1 MGLTMTGDAEVSKPM
16 RCNWCGRKTTKLVKI
31 HSHEDKST
39 LRICKRHWL
48 QLASRPRDWDLW
60 VATAFP
66 KWYRKVHHRDRETF
80 LVEAQRFIK
89 MEREIEKL
97 FGESNNDGQ
106 HSTGN
111 Q

>member
-1 MGLTMTGDAEVSKPM
+1 MTGDAEVSKPT

-48 QLASRPRDWDLW
+48 ELASKPRNWDLW
-60 VATAFP
+60 VAMAFP
-66 KWYRKVHHRDRETF
+66 KWDAKVYDREG
-80 LVEAQRFIK
+80 EAFMSEAANFIK

-97 FGESNNDGQ
+97 FGEPEDE
-106 HSTGN
+106 
-111 Q
+111 

>member
-1 MGLTMTGDAEVSKPM
+1 MGLTMTGDAEVRKPT
-16 RCNWCGRKTTKLVKI
+16 RCNWCGRKTKKLVKI

-48 QLASRPRDWDLW
+48 ELASKPRNWDLW

-66 KWYRKVHHRDRETF
+66 KWDAKVYHREG
-80 LVEAQRFIK
+80 EAFMSEAANFIK

-97 FGESNNDGQ
+97 FGEQEDE
-106 HSTGN
+106 
-111 Q
+111 

>member
-1 MGLTMTGDAEVSKPM
+1 MGLKMTGDAEVSKPT

-48 QLASRPRDWDLW
+48 ELASKPRNWDLW

-66 KWYRKVHHRDRETF
+66 KWDAKVYHREGKAF
-80 LVEAQRFIK
+80 MSEAAHFIK

-97 FGESNNDGQ
+97 FGEPEDD
-106 HSTGN
+106 
-111 Q
+111 

>member
-1 MGLTMTGDAEVSKPM
+1 MTGDAEVGKPT

-48 QLASRPRDWDLW
+48 ELASKPRNWDLW

-66 KWYRKVHHRDRETF
+66 KWDANVYHRERETF
-80 LVEAQRFIK
+80 VSESAHFIK

-97 FGESNNDGQ
+97 FGEPDNE
-106 HSTGN
+106 
-111 Q
+111 

>member
-1 MGLTMTGDAEVSKPM
+1 MGLTMTGDAKVGKPT
-16 RCNWCGRKTTKLVKI
+16 RCNWCGRKSMKLVKI

-48 QLASRPRDWDLW
+48 ELASKPRNWDLW

-66 KWYRKVHHRDRETF
+66 KWDGRVYHIDREEF
-80 LVEAQRFIK
+80 LAEAQHFINT
-89 MEREIEKL
+89 EREVEKL
-97 FGESNNDGQ
+97 FGESDSDGQ
-106 HSTGN
+106 DSTGN

>member
-1 MGLTMTGDAEVSKPM
+1 M
-16 RCNWCGRKTTKLVKI
+16 RCHWCHRVTIDLIKV

-48 QLASRPRDWDLW
+48 ELASKPRNWDLW

-66 KWYRKVHHRDRETF
+66 KWDAKVYHREG
-80 LVEAQRFIK
+80 EAFMSEAANLIK

-97 FGESNNDGQ
+97 LGEPEDE
-106 HSTGN
+106 
-111 Q
+111 